1 MERTFMPHF
10 ADGAELAM
18 PFGPIFIGD
27 SAFSFCVSP
36 NEKEE
41 RFPACFT
48 SVIAIWSG
56 KCCIAITTSN
66 IFQPIFFSRSGI
78 RSDRLLREGNGNKI
92 LKEAR
97 KICTFE
103 KIRRKILRVSF
114 SMRYT
119 KLFSSTYAIH
129 IVVDWYLK
137 II

>member
-48 SVIAIWSG
+48 SVIAI
-56 KCCIAITTSN
+56 
-66 IFQPIFFSRSGI
+66 
-78 RSDRLLREGNGNKI
+78 
-92 LKEAR
+92 
-97 KICTFE
+97 
-103 KIRRKILRVSF
+103 
-114 SMRYT
+114 
-119 KLFSSTYAIH
+119 
-129 IVVDWYLK
+129 
-137 II
+137 